1 MITIKEA
8 KEEKEKLEK
17 LLKEYESKHN
27 ETILKIR
34 ELNRI
39 IYK

>member
-1 MITIKEA
+1 MITKEKA
-8 KEEKEKLEK
+8 KEKREKLEK